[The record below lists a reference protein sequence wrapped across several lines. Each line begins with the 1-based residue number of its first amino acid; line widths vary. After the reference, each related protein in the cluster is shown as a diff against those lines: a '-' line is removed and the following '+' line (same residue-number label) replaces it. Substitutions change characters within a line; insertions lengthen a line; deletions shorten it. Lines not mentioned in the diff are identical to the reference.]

1 MEEVNFFQYNPMA
14 VAAKDVSWQ
23 RYTISFTAKRC
34 SASHTEQAWP
44 LILKFAYKDESNYLA
59 WSIEGWTQ
67 TSSVI
72 AVQDGNL
79 SDLGLYYAPVPAGE
93 EAKYRLEV
101 DRGCIE
107 AIVNGISHEKVVYRL
122 PQVEELYYSA
132 STEEESGDLIIKAVN
147 LKQHAVTVKLDIQG
161 AYKGGADVWELS
173 GYEHEDVNTFEQPQ
187 KVAPKKECL
196 EAVPQEITFA
206 PESVT
211 ILRLNGHPLVHQGHF
226 GDG

>member
-1 MEEVNFFQYNPMA
+1 MKN
-14 VAAKDVSWQ
+14 
-23 RYTISFTAKRC
+23 RAKRC

-107 AIVNGISHEKVVYRL
+107 AIVNGISHEKVVY
-122 PQVEELYYSA
+122 
-132 STEEESGDLIIKAVN
+132 

-187 KVAPKKECL
+187 KVAPKKYCL

-211 ILRLNGHPLVHQGHF
+211 ILRLNGHP
-226 GDG
+226 

>member
-1 MEEVNFFQYNPMA
+1 MKN
-14 VAAKDVSWQ
+14 
-23 RYTISFTAKRC
+23 RAKRC

-107 AIVNGISHEKVVYRL
+107 AIVNGISHEKVV
-122 PQVEELYYSA
+122 
-132 STEEESGDLIIKAVN
+132 N

-187 KVAPKKECL
+187 KVAPKKYCL

-211 ILRLNGHPLVHQGHF
+211 ILRLNGHP
-226 GDG
+226 

>member
-107 AIVNGISHEKVVYRL
+107 AIVNGISHEKVV
-122 PQVEELYYSA
+122 
-132 STEEESGDLIIKAVN
+132 N

-187 KVAPKKECL
+187 KVAPKKYCL

-211 ILRLNGHPLVHQGHF
+211 ILRLNGHP
-226 GDG
+226 